1 MEAWLLSLSLIQE
14 VLSPL
19 LKIFGGRCA
28 PLLLTSMFAGIFN
41 LQNYIYLDMEGDK
54 TESNGLKSER
64 SREIFFL
71 AQIFNCIIFL
81 KLVVTKSSFMRVIVA
96 LLITLQ
102 QFFHFCLS
110 SVVLRSCSL
119 QVDFRSFV
127 WLCCMQ
133 SNLTNCQYFYY
144 DVQNVVWVGNL
155 FFSSKKKKKKPDEW
169 RCGKRWMAR
178 VV

>member
-1 MEAWLLSLSLIQE
+1 
-14 VLSPL
+14 
-19 LKIFGGRCA
+19 
-28 PLLLTSMFAGIFN
+28 MFAGIFN

-155 FFSSKKKKKKPDEW
+155 FFSSKKKKKKNLMNEGVGNVEW
-169 RCGKRWMAR
+169 QELYRTVIFHYGGLRSQIRHWFQLKEKTQ
-178 VV
+178 